1 MNMTEKLTRQR
12 VNALMINQWM
22 KNQLKRLK
30 KIMCRVEKT
39 EKDNVQSWKEVRERK
54 EMSQQLSEKNE
65 WEVNDII

>member
-12 VNALMINQWM
+12 VNALIINQWM